1 MQLRPRDIRRLI
13 LLAILPPAL
22 VLLGLAAGGW
32 LAPWPAVGGGIATL
46 AGLVLLLAPR
56 GRSARAVA
64 ELDAEGGA
72 GSGPAPPAAGP
83 SALADR
89 VLRALP
95 DPILLVDRGR
105 RVVQTNAAAEAQ
117 FGRNAAGR
125 DLLAAVRHPALIDA
139 VDAVLAGAGGR
150 EVELFFPVPVE
161 RVLKA
166 RVEPL
171 RGDGAGSFALIAFQ
185 DMTAAKRTDRMRADF
200 VANVS
205 HELRTPLSSLVGF
218 IETLQ
223 GPARDDT
230 EARERFLSIMQE
242 QAQRMA
248 RLIADLLSLSRIELN
263 EHRPPLGEA
272 DLGPI
277 LGGLADALAL
287 KAAERRMTIRLGAPA
302 PVAGV
307 EAYTD
312 FARLPTVQGERDELT
327 QLFQNLIDNAI
338 KYGRP
343 GTTVRVAC
351 WREPPEPPG
360 ERPGGRPSLAVAVID
375 EGEGIAREHIPRLTE
390 RFYRVDKA
398 RSREIGGTGLGLAI
412 VKHIVNRHRGRLEI
426 ESTPGV
432 GSTFTVH
439 LPLAEA
445 AETAAARTA

>member
-1 MQLRPRDIRRLI
+1 MELRPRDIRRLI
-13 LLAILPPAL
+13 LLAVLPPAL
-22 VLLGLAAGGW
+22 VLLGLVAGGW
-32 LAPWPAVGGGIATL
+32 LAPRPAIGGGIATL
-46 AGLVLLLAPR
+46 IGLVLLLAPW

-64 ELDAEGGA
+64 ALDAGEGA
-72 GSGPAPPAAGP
+72 NSGPALAAAGP
-83 SALADR
+83 SAVADR

-95 DPILLVDRGR
+95 DPILLIDRGR
-105 RVVQTNAAAEAQ
+105 RVVQANAAAETQ

-125 DLLAAVRHPALIDA
+125 DLLAMVRHPALIDA
-139 VDAVLAGAGGR
+139 VDAVLAGQGGR
-150 EVELFFPVPVE
+150 EIELLFPVPVE

-171 RGDGAGSFALIAFQ
+171 AGDGAGPFALIAFQ

-223 GPARDDT
+223 GPARDDA
-230 EARERFLSIMQE
+230 EARERFLAIMQE

-302 PVAGV
+302 PIAEV

-312 FARLPTVQGERDELT
+312 FARLPAVQGERDELT

-351 WREPPEPPG
+351 WREPLELPG
-360 ERPGGRPSLAVAVID
+360 KRSGGRPSLAVAVID

-426 ESTPGV
+426 DSTPGI
-432 GSTFTVH
+432 GSTFTVY

-445 AETAAARTA
+445 AAPAAARAS